1 MPVHTAQIV
10 ADKLVTE
17 FICRYGTPLRIHTDQ
32 GREFESKLFT
42 HLCRLLEIEKS
53 RTTPYR
59 PQSDGMIE
67 RFNRTLQQ
75 MLAMFVNENHDDW
88 DDHLPYLTSA
98 YRTSVQESTKCT
110 PNRIMLGRETS
121 LPIDVMV
128 ESPINIDKP
137 ACPVLYVEWVEKAM
151 QSSFQYV
158 HEKLQ
163 CSFEKQKRYYDK
175 NAKSLAYDIG
185 SLVLRWYPPSGKQKL
200 GLGWTGP
207 YEIIRKISEI
217 TYEIKDCKTL
227 KTKIV
232 HVDHLK
238 QFSTEER
245 EEQHNVPNNDL
256 SALSD
261 CSCEN
266 EQESEHTEN
275 KYTRSGRLVKPPIRF
290 S

>member
-1 MPVHTAQIV
+1 
-10 ADKLVTE
+10 
-17 FICRYGTPLRIHTDQ
+17 
-32 GREFESKLFT
+32 
-42 HLCRLLEIEKS
+42 
-53 RTTPYR
+53 
-59 PQSDGMIE
+59 
-67 RFNRTLQQ
+67 
-75 MLAMFVNENHDDW
+75 
-88 DDHLPYLTSA
+88 
-98 YRTSVQESTKCT
+98 
-110 PNRIMLGRETS
+110 MLGRETS

-158 HEKLQ
+158 HENIQ
-163 CSFEKQKRYYDK
+163 CSFEKQKRYYDR
-175 NAKSLAYDIG
+175 NAKSLTYEIG

-217 TYEIKDCKTL
+217 AYEIKACQTL

-238 QFSTEER
+238 QLSSEEK
-245 EEQHNVPNNDL
+245 EEQHNVPNNDM
-256 SALSD
+256 SASSD
-261 CSCEN
+261 CSDEN

>member
-1 MPVHTAQIV
+1 M
-10 ADKLVTE
+10 KN
-17 FICRYGTPLRIHTDQ
+17 
-32 GREFESKLFT
+32 S
-42 HLCRLLEIEKS
+42 
-53 RTTPYR
+53 
-59 PQSDGMIE
+59 
-67 RFNRTLQQ
+67 
-75 MLAMFVNENHDDW
+75 
-88 DDHLPYLTSA
+88 
-98 YRTSVQESTKCT
+98 
-110 PNRIMLGRETS
+110 
-121 LPIDVMV
+121 
-128 ESPINIDKP
+128 
-137 ACPVLYVEWVEKAM
+137 
-151 QSSFQYV
+151 
-158 HEKLQ
+158 
-163 CSFEKQKRYYDK
+163 EKQQRYYDK
-175 NAKSLAYDIG
+175 NANSLAYDIG

-256 SALSD
+256 SSLSD

-275 KYTRSGRLVKPPIRF
+275 KYTRSGRLVKPPIKF